1 MDEFGCLNLLAPQVF
16 TREEE
21 DAAIRSSLT
30 CDWVFGHHGVVEW
43 FAQRHPR
50 FEGHVARLRARDDAA
65 LAVELQHARATS
77 LLMAFVMLTGE
88 CNADCGIC
96 YTARRRK
103 PNELTA
109 EEIIGIIDQT
119 RALGARTLYV
129 AGEGE
134 PTLDRAF
141 FEVIEH
147 VKRVG
152 MRMLFF
158 TNGILLSNET
168 LARRRWG
175 ISNREI
181 VERLADAPVW
191 VYHKLWS
198 TQPAVTSELMGLPR
212 DREIYRYVDWRLPD
226 GRTIPIPEGLQ
237 LLLDALPRERVGIE
251 TVVERRTGDDI
262 VRNIVPFIEQTGVRS
277 YLEPIIHSGRN
288 FDEFS
293 YDPTQEQLHALRR
306 YLVRQ
311 GCTRVAYKLAIH
323 NDGFATPGIS
333 ILRDHLRTVTDYEAL
348 NIRDSRGGLKDLFTL
363 RHSNPFLVAN
373 RYRIEG
379 CLCEEFNLEMS
390 AAGSC
395 ASTTAKETACSA
407 CPGAA
412 RPPFVADIP
421 QLARDVSRRSFA

>member
-16 TREEE
+16 TRDEE

-30 CDWVFGHHGVVEW
+30 CDWSFGHHGVVEW
-43 FAQRHPR
+43 FARRHPR
-50 FEGHVARLRARDDAA
+50 FEAHVARLRSLGDAA
-65 LAVELQHARATS
+65 LAGELQRARATS
-77 LLMAFVMLTGE
+77 LLMTFVMLTGE

-96 YTARRRK
+96 YTARRK
-103 PNELTA
+103 KANELTA

-141 FEVIEH
+141 FDVIDH

-175 ISNREI
+175 ISNREM
-181 VERLADAPVW
+181 VQRLADAPVW
-191 VYHKLWS
+191 IYHKFWS
-198 TQPAVTSELMGLPR
+198 TDRAVTNELMGLPR
-212 DREIYRYVDWRLPD
+212 DREVYRYVNWPLPD

-237 LLLDALPRERVGIE
+237 LLLDTFPRERVGIE

-262 VRNIVPFIEQTGVRS
+262 VRNIVPFIEQTGVKS

-293 YDPTQEQLHALRR
+293 YDPTEEQLHALRR

-333 ILRDHLRTVTDYEAL
+333 ILRNHLRAVTDYEAL
-348 NIRDSRGGLKDLFTL
+348 NIRSGVGLKDLFTL

-390 AAGSC
+390 ANGC
-395 ASTTAKETACSA
+395 ASTTTNVSACA
-407 CPGAA
+407 TCPGAA
-412 RPPFVADIP
+412 SAFVADVP
-421 QLARDVSRRSFA
+421 QPTRDLSMRSFA

>member
-16 TREEE
+16 TRDEE
-21 DAAIRSSLT
+21 DAAIRSSMT
-30 CDWVFGHHGVVEW
+30 CDWAFGHQVIVEG
-43 FAQRHPR
+43 FARRHPR
-50 FEGHVARLRARDDAA
+50 FETHLARLRSLDGAA
-65 LAVELQHARATS
+65 FAPEFQRAKSTS
-77 LLMAFVMLTGE
+77 LLMTFVMLTGE

-103 PNELTA
+103 PNELTP
-109 EEIIGIIDQT
+109 EEVIGIIDQT

-141 FEVIEH
+141 FEVIDH

-175 ISNREI
+175 MSNREM

-191 VYHKLWS
+191 VYHKFWS
-198 TQPAVTSELMGLPR
+198 TDPAVTNDLMGLPR

-226 GRTIPIPEGLQ
+226 GRTIPIPEGLH
-237 LLLDALPRERVGIE
+237 LLLNALPRARVGIE
-251 TVVERRTGDDI
+251 TVVERRTSDDI
-262 VRNIVPFIEQTGVRS
+262 IRNVVPFIEQTGVRS

-293 YDPTQEQLHALRR
+293 YDPTQEQLRALRP

-333 ILRDHLRTVTDYEAL
+333 ILRDHLRAVTDYHAL

-390 AAGSC
+390 GARAC
-395 ASTTAKETACSA
+395 ASTTVNESACSA
-407 CPGAA
+407 CPGVA
-412 RPPFVADIP
+412 RPPFIADIP
-421 QLARDVSRRSFA
+421 HLTHGLSRRILS

>member
-1 MDEFGCLNLLAPQVF
+1 MDEFGCLNLLTPQVF
-16 TREEE
+16 TREDE

-30 CDWVFGHHGVVEW
+30 CDWSFGHHGVVEW
-43 FAQRHPR
+43 FARRHPR
-50 FEGHVARLRARDDAA
+50 FGDHVSWLRSLDGTALAAELERARSA
-65 LAVELQHARATS
+65 S
-77 LLMAFVMLTGE
+77 LLMTFVMLTGE

-119 RALGARTLYV
+119 RALGSRTLYV

-141 FEVIEH
+141 FQVIEH

-175 ISNREI
+175 ISNREM
-181 VERLADAPVW
+181 VARLADAPVW
-191 VYHKLWS
+191 IYHKFWS
-198 TQPAVTSELMGLPR
+198 TDPAVTSDLMGLPP

-226 GRTIPIPEGLQ
+226 GRTIPLPEGLQ
-237 LLLDALPRERVGIE
+237 LLLDALPRDHVGIE

-262 VRNIVPFIEQTGVRS
+262 IENIVPFIEQTGVRS

-293 YDPTQEQLHALRR
+293 YDPTQEQLHALGR

-323 NDGFATPGIS
+323 NDGYATPGIS
-333 ILRDHLRTVTDYEAL
+333 ILRNHLRAVTDYEAL

-363 RHSNPFLVAN
+363 RHSNRFLVAN

-390 AAGSC
+390 ARAC
-395 ASTTAKETACSA
+395 ASNTATNDSACSA

-412 RPPFVADIP
+412 PPPLAADTRIRPAI
-421 QLARDVSRRSFA
+421 